1 MRKGRRGRGWLL
13 VVLAVAATA
22 WIAYNSPTFQ
32 SCMGEPPSSPGAG
45 PLYELAADLVAQL
58 GLYQQCLGKFLYAN
72 GALMIALFTIILAIA
87 TSLAWQAAKALLKTV
102 EVQMK
107 RAEAVA
113 AQQAHDVHA
122 VITAARR
129 AADAAENIFV
139 ATQRPW
145 VKVSIDVAGPLVYD
159 ENGANVVFR
168 FTLENIGN
176 SPARNVWVEARLIAQ
191 GIGIAD
197 EPLSDARHIQRQ
209 LVAETK
215 ARGPSPYGFVLFPK
229 DVAAQDIPFNIPQD
243 ELTRITQRVDFMR
256 IQLVGTIDYCSGFR
270 TESHQTG
277 FVVEVGRHNGAE
289 TDIAATATSPA
300 PIYIDEQD
308 VAAEDLRL
316 HRSMVHGS
324 YAD

>member
-1 MRKGRRGRGWLL
+1 LL
-13 VVLAVAATA
+13 AVVAVAAAA
-22 WIAYNSPTFQ
+22 WIVYGSPTFQ
-32 SCMGEPPSSPGAG
+32 SCLAEQPAPPGGQS
-45 PLYELAADLVAQL
+45 LFDQAADLVVHA
-58 GLYQQCLGKFLYAN
+58 GAYQRCLGAFLYAN
-72 GALMIALFTIILAIA
+72 GALMLALFTVVLAMA
-87 TSLAWQAAKALLKTV
+87 TVLAWQAAKALLKTV

-113 AQQAHDVHA
+113 AQQVHDVHT
-122 VITAARR
+122 VIVEARR

-145 VKVSIDVAGPLVYD
+145 VKVSIDVGSPLVYD
-159 ENGANVVFR
+159 ENGANLAFR

-191 GIGIAD
+191 GIGVAD

-209 LVAETK
+209 LVAELK
-215 ARGPSPYGFVLFPK
+215 GRGPSPYGFVLFPK

-256 IQLVGTIDYCSGFR
+256 IQLVGAVDYCSGLSA
-270 TESHQTG
+270 ESHQTG
-277 FVVEVGRHNGAE
+277 FVVEVGRHNGVEAE
-289 TDIAATATSPA
+289 STVMTTSPA
-300 PIYIDEQD
+300 PIYINERD

>member
-22 WIAYNSPTFQ
+22 WIVYSSPTFQ
-32 SCMGEPPSSPGAG
+32 GCMGEPPWWPIGGSLSQR
-45 PLYELAADLVAQL
+45 AADLLAWL
-58 GLYQQCLGKFLYAN
+58 GLYQRCIGEFVYAN
-72 GALMIALFTIILAIA
+72 GGLMIALFAIVLVIA
-87 TSLAWQAAKALLKTV
+87 TSLAWQAARALLKTV

-122 VITAARR
+122 VIAEARR

-159 ENGANVVFR
+159 ETGANFTFR

-191 GIGIAD
+191 GIGVAD
-197 EPLSDARHIQRQ
+197 EPLSDARHIQKQ
-209 LVAETK
+209 LVAELK
-215 ARGPSPYGFVLFPK
+215 GRGPSPYGFVLFPK

-243 ELTRITQRVDFMR
+243 ELTRITQRVDFMH
-256 IQLVGTIDYCSGFR
+256 IQLLGAVDYCSGFSA
-270 TESHQTG
+270 ESHQTG
-277 FVVEVGRHNGAE
+277 FIVEVGGHNGVDNA
-289 TDIAATATSPA
+289 ATSPA
-300 PIYIDEQD
+300 PIYINEQD

-316 HRSMVHGS
+316 HRSMTHGS